1 MSGLKGGLWRRAVFW
16 LILAAICGM
25 VLLPILYFLTI
36 SFASNYEAYQF
47 PAKLLPTLSYRAG
60 IRYNDDK
67 DSFTLLLAKGEDYEA
82 VKTTGD
88 PLDLSLY
95 CKNQLNVI
103 LSEQEAAGLFA
114 KARLAPGM
122 MEIKLKKAFFRNY
135 LIFFILADGT
145 MEALGNS
152 LQAAGWT
159 ILISLMLGGSTG
171 YILARF
177 RFKGMAAFSTTL
189 LVVRMFP
196 AVSLS
201 LPLVIYIMKMNLYDT
216 PLSLAIVYAVPN
228 IALTAWITGSI
239 FKGISVELEE
249 AAMVFGATRLKM
261 LMTITLPL
269 AFPAIV
275 ASSLYAFL
283 AAWNDSITALI
294 MTNENPTLALL
305 VYRTVGSSTIPNLPA
320 AGAVVLLIPSL
331 VFTFIIKDYIKQ
343 LWGGAKI

>member
-1 MSGLKGGLWRRAVFW
+1 MNGLRSGLLRRAVFW
-16 LILAAICGM
+16 LVLATICGM
-25 VLLPILYFLTI
+25 VMLPILYFLTI

-47 PAKLLPTLSYRAG
+47 PAKILPTLSYRAG
-60 IRYNDDK
+60 IRYNADK
-67 DSFTLLLAKGEDYEA
+67 DNFTLMLEKGKDYEA
-82 VKTTGD
+82 VKTTSD
-88 PLDLSLY
+88 PLDLSMY
-95 CKNQLNVI
+95 CKSQLNVI
-103 LSEQEAAGLFA
+103 LSEQQVARLFS
-114 KARLAPGM
+114 KARQTSGM
-122 MEIKLKKAFFRNY
+122 METRLRKTFFRNY
-135 LIFFILADGT
+135 IIFFILADGT
-145 MEALGNS
+145 MAALMNS
-152 LQAAGWT
+152 LKAAAWT

-177 RFKGMAAFSTTL
+177 RFKGREAFSATL
-189 LVVRMFP
+189 LIVRMFP

-228 IALTAWITGSI
+228 IALTAWITSSI

-249 AAMVFGATRLKM
+249 AAMIFGATRLRM